1 MFQSRSI
8 EIDYEINLDS
18 SQLQIGFFR
27 LQICSNGKWKMIKTP
42 STTLTVLE
50 NHFPKFAIC
59 WPVGVLDVFPNT
71 CCVPGRVARSH
82 KKPKW
87 GNPANFVHGSLFPK
101 NMIYILYTY
110 VLIMNHFK
118 PLKILKNLNLRA
130 SCKNQSK
137 SCPNSRQG
145 IHSWH
150 GRHVSGTTSSCG
162 VTLDSL
168 SQVLLPEFQF
178 LLCSRR
184 PFRIVQKGPTNPS
197 PFHGTYHELTR
208 EFGIHIIL
216 WQPTFSEKGELC
228 CGLLVHTVLKTQFG
242 STKRHFL
249 RNRPVDTSATLHTSH
264 PPNPWT
270 CSSGSF
276 IMFLNLPSTDKK
288 HIIFPMKC
296 WKVDS
301 SNFQEICN

>member
-1 MFQSRSI
+1 
-8 EIDYEINLDS
+8 
-18 SQLQIGFFR
+18 
-27 LQICSNGKWKMIKTP
+27 
-42 STTLTVLE
+42 
-50 NHFPKFAIC
+50 
-59 WPVGVLDVFPNT
+59 
-71 CCVPGRVARSH
+71 
-82 KKPKW
+82 
-87 GNPANFVHGSLFPK
+87 
-101 NMIYILYTY
+101 
-110 VLIMNHFK
+110 MNHFK

-162 VTLDSL
+162 VTLHSL

-184 PFRIVQKGPTNPS
+184 PFGIVQKGPTNPS

-216 WQPTFSEKGELC
+216 WQPTFSEKRELC
-228 CGLLVHTVLKTQFG
+228 WGLLVHTVLKTQFG

-249 RNRPVDTSATLHTSH
+249 KKRPVDEPALQDFSSCFSTCHPRTNHFSNEMLEKTRLLKFSEQRNLQRAFKHLGPKPPPLDGVKWKGRLNCLAAEKVSWPQHQLWTECPQWLFTS
-264 PPNPWT
+264 
-270 CSSGSF
+270 
-276 IMFLNLPSTDKK
+276 STKYLSWLQCVI
-288 HIIFPMKC
+288 HIIWHILHSITPFFSGQYQYGSVSKPI
-296 WKVDS
+296 VPL
-301 SNFQEICN
+301 